1 MSHFTNYMKY
11 NFDKISNRLNTSSVK
26 WDVKENELP
35 MWVADMD
42 FTVAPEIQEAICNA
56 AKDGS
61 YGYTYPTKEFFEA
74 YQYWWNKRHKVNIP
88 TEWMIFASG
97 VVSALDSMIRVLT
110 KENDGVMLLTPVYHT
125 FFNVIK
131 NNKRVVVTSD
141 LLKDNDEYS
150 INYQDVE
157 SKIASS
163 NVKALIF
170 CNPHNPMGR
179 IWKKE
184 EIKPLIDICVKHGVY
199 FISDEIHCDVV
210 DPGFEYCSALSVD
223 ENAIACLSPGKA
235 FNLAGIHSS
244 VVVVK
249 DKLIREKLQ
258 TAFYHDDI
266 GEPSY
271 FAIPANIAAYT
282 KGEEYVNQLNAY
294 LYENKRYVYAFIDKK
309 LPQMRLVP
317 GHATYLLW
325 LDVSA
330 LKIRSNVFVEELR
343 KDTGLILSPG
353 LQFGEEGAY
362 FLRMNIATSL
372 ENVKDAMNRLEK
384 YIKEKTNA

>member
-1 MSHFTNYMKY
+1 MKY
-11 NFDKISNRLNTSSVK
+11 NFDKISNRLNTSSIK

-42 FTVAPEIQEAICNA
+42 FMVAPEIQEAICNA
-56 AKDGS
+56 AKDNS

-88 TEWMIFASG
+88 TDWMIFASG

-110 KENDGVMLLTPVYHT
+110 KENDRVMLLTPVYHT

-141 LLKDNDEYS
+141 LLKDNDEYRLDYHD
-150 INYQDVE
+150 IE
-157 SKIASS
+157 SKIKSS

-179 IWKKE
+179 IWNKE
-184 EIKPLIDICVKHGVY
+184 EIKPLIDICSKNGVY
-199 FISDEIHCDVV
+199 FISDEIHCDIV
-210 DPGFEYCSALSVD
+210 DPGYEYCPALSVSD
-223 ENAIACLSPGKA
+223 SAIACLSPGKA
-235 FNLAGIHSS
+235 FNLAGIHSA
-244 VVVVK
+244 VIAVK
-249 DKLIREKLQ
+249 DEVIRRELQ
-258 TAFYHDDI
+258 KAFYHDDI

-271 FAIPANIAAYT
+271 FAIPASIAAYT
-282 KGEEYVNQLNAY
+282 KGEQYVDELNEYLCQ
-294 LYENKRYVYAFIDKK
+294 NKRYVHSFIKDK
-309 LPQMRLVP
+309 LSQIRLVT

-330 LKIRSNVFVEELR
+330 LKIRSDIFVDKLR
-343 KDTGLILSPG
+343 KETGLILSPG

-362 FLRMNIATSL
+362 YLRMNIATSL
-372 ENVKDAMNRLEK
+372 DNIKDAMNRLQRFIET
-384 YIKEKTNA
+384 KEKTNA